1 MAINSVHLTGNL
13 ARDPEVR
20 YENVSKKANARITIA
35 VDRGR
40 SSKGDPLGVDYP
52 QVVFWGG
59 PAEYIEK
66 YLRKGMK
73 VSIEGKLRTGK
84 YESRRTGQAVY
95 YTEIQ
100 GDKIEAFRVREEQ
113 TAKDQEHPDAPSAVD
128 VTGDDT
134 WSSQESMDFV
144 RDDDIP
150 F

>member
-20 YENVSKKANARITIA
+20 YESISHKANARITIA

-40 SSKGDPLGVDYP
+40 SSKGEPLGVDYP

-59 PAEYIEK
+59 PAEYIER
-66 YLRKGMK
+66 YVQKGMK

-84 YESRRTGQAVY
+84 YTSKRTGEPVY

-100 GDKIEAFRVREEQ
+100 GDKIEAYRQREEK
-113 TAKDQEHPDAPSAVD
+113 TAKAEEHSDAPSAVD
-128 VTGDDT
+128 ITGDDN
-134 WSSQESMDFV
+134 WSSQQSMDFI